1 MICQHTFLFLNVC
14 VTPTESIY
22 VKLIILT
29 GPKEKKKKR
38 RFRNCVFVYLFFP
51 FGNMQVKKLY
61 QVDRCELPLSSSQ
74 GQVLFSEDAV
84 VTLWNGLGLRD
95 PRLQLGSE
103 ASFLKSVV
111 SQPEES

>member
-1 MICQHTFLFLNVC
+1 MSALASATS
-14 VTPTESIY
+14 TESIY
-22 VKLIILT
+22 VGLFILT
-29 GPKEKKKKR
+29 GPGGKKG

-51 FGNMQVKKLY
+51 FGNMQVKRLY
-61 QVDRCELPLSSSQ
+61 QVDRCELALSSSQ

-111 SQPEES
+111 SQPEEN